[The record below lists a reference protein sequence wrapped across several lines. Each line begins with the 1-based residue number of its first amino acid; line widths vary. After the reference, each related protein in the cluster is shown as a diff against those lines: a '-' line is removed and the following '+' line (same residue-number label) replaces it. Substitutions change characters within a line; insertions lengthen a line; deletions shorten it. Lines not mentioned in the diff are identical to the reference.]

1 MSSSQLEFI
10 CTRKIYDTSN
20 QKPLRSGVSFF
31 APEFSCIGMI
41 LYMILSSLLTLLKI
55 NLSFLDFFI
64 KQFITAIAN
73 IRFEIYLRF
82 IWIQTYRIFY
92 FSGRLSARHHT
103 LSSWCRIFSSRSGSG
118 DREIRILLISNFLFI
133 VIMIS
138 IVL

>member
-103 LSSWCRIFSSRSGSG
+103 LSSWCRIFSGRSGS
-118 DREIRILLISNFLFI
+118 REIRILLISNFLFI
-133 VIMIS
+133 VVIMIS